1 MHSGMDFAIMTG
13 GDVAP
18 MGRDGVTATH
28 KLFDWANSSRRGYVS
43 ITIMPY
49 LKILFPQSPVS

>member
-18 MGRDGVTATH
+18 MGREGVTAIH
-28 KLFDWANSSRRGYVS
+28 KTFNWANSSRRGYGF
-43 ITIMPY
+43 I
-49 LKILFPQSPVS
+49 ILVFSSVCCF